1 MPNENNSN
9 KKDRKM
15 ADGSLLLGVCLSQQ
29 EQWMD
34 NGLMIESGL
43 LDGSLSQ
50 AESMDGM
57 E

>member
-1 MPNENNSN
+1 
-9 KKDRKM
+9 M